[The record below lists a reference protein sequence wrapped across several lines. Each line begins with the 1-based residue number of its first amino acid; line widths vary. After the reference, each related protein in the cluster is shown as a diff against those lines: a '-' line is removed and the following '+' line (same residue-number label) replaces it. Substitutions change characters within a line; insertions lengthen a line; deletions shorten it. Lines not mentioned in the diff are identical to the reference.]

1 MSLLE
6 VRDVARRF
14 GNLVALNG
22 VSFGVEDGELF
33 GIAGPNGAGKSVLF
47 GVISG
52 SYRPSSGSVIFDG
65 HDIVGLGPHE
75 VCHRGL
81 VRTFQTP
88 ITFHSL
94 TVRQNLTVG
103 RAFGAGRR
111 QGVEDVVE
119 FLDLGAVAER
129 PATNLDLFTTKKVVL
144 GAALA
149 TECKLLMLDEPM
161 AGFSHLEIE
170 GFLEIIR
177 RINSERGITVVIIEH
192 LLDIL
197 IGITDRM
204 MILHYGEVLFSGD
217 PAEVKQSEKVVE
229 VYLGGA
235 V

>member
-1 MSLLE
+1 MPLLE
-6 VRDVARRF
+6 VRDVTRRF
-14 GNLVALNG
+14 GSLVALNG
-22 VSFGVEDGELF
+22 VSFGVDEGKLF

-52 SYRPSSGSVIFDG
+52 AYRPSSGSVVFDG

-75 VCHRGL
+75 ACHRGL

-88 ITFHSL
+88 TTFHSL
-94 TVRQNLTVG
+94 TVRQNLAVG

-111 QGVEDVVE
+111 QDVEDVVE
-119 FLDLGAVAER
+119 LLDLGDVADR

-170 GFLEIIR
+170 AFLEIVR
-177 RINSERGITVVIIEH
+177 RINRERGITVVIIEH

-217 PAEVKQSEKVVE
+217 PAEVKRNEKVVE

>member
-1 MSLLE
+1 LPLLDVRE
-6 VRDVARRF
+6 VTRRF
-14 GNLVALNG
+14 GSLVALNG
-22 VSFGVEDGELF
+22 VTFGVDEGELF

-65 HDIVGLGPHE
+65 NDIVGLGPHE
-75 VCHRGL
+75 ACHRGL

-94 TVRQNLTVG
+94 TVRENLTVG

-111 QGVEDVVE
+111 REVEDVVE
-119 FLDLGAVAER
+119 FLDLGDVADR
-129 PATNLDLFTTKKVVL
+129 PATNLDLLTTKKVVL

-149 TECKLLMLDEPM
+149 TECRLLMLDEPM

-170 GFLEIIR
+170 TFLEIVR
-177 RINSERGITVVIIEH
+177 RINRERGITVVIIEH
-192 LLDIL
+192 LLDVL

-217 PAEVKQSEKVVE
+217 PADVKSNEKVVE

>member
-1 MSLLE
+1 MPLLE
-6 VRDVARRF
+6 VRDVTRRF
-14 GNLVALNG
+14 GSLVALNG
-22 VSFGVEDGELF
+22 VSFGVEEGELF

-52 SYRPSSGSVIFDG
+52 TYRPSSGSVVFDG

-75 VCHRGL
+75 ACHRGL

-88 ITFHSL
+88 TTFHSL
-94 TVRQNLTVG
+94 TVRQNLAVG
-103 RAFGAGRR
+103 RAFGGGRR
-111 QGVEDVVE
+111 QDVEDVVE
-119 FLDLGAVAER
+119 LLDLGNVADR
-129 PATNLDLFTTKKVVL
+129 PAINLDLFTTKKVVL

-149 TECKLLMLDEPM
+149 TECKMLMLDEPM

-170 GFLEIIR
+170 AFLEIVR
-177 RINSERGITVVIIEH
+177 RINRERGITVVIIEH

-217 PAEVKQSEKVVE
+217 PAEVKRNEKVVE

>member
-1 MSLLE
+1 MPLLE
-6 VRDVARRF
+6 VQDVTRRF
-14 GNLVALNG
+14 GSLVALNR
-22 VSFGVEDGELF
+22 VSFPVEEGELF

-52 SYRPSSGSVIFDG
+52 AYRPTSGAVVFDG
-65 HDIVGLGPHE
+65 QDIVGLGPHQ

-88 ITFHSL
+88 VTFHSL
-94 TVRQNLTVG
+94 TVRENVAIG
-103 RAFGAGRR
+103 RAFGAGRGG
-111 QGVEDVVE
+111 GVDDVIG
-119 FLDLGAVAER
+119 FLDLTDVAER

-149 TECKLLMLDEPM
+149 TDCRMLLLDEPM

-170 GFLEIIR
+170 VFLDVVK
-177 RINSERGITVVIIEH
+177 RINRERGITVIIIEH

-204 MILHYGEVLFSGD
+204 LILHYGEVLFSGD
-217 PAEVKQSEKVVE
+217 PNEVKRNEKVVD

>member
-1 MSLLE
+1 MPLLE
-6 VRDVARRF
+6 VRDVTRRF
-14 GNLVALNG
+14 GSLVALNG
-22 VSFGVEDGELF
+22 VSFGVDEGKLF

-52 SYRPSSGSVIFDG
+52 AYRPSSGSVVFDG

-75 VCHRGL
+75 ACHRGL

-88 ITFHSL
+88 TTFHSL
-94 TVRQNLTVG
+94 TVRQNLAVG

-111 QGVEDVVE
+111 QDVEDVVE
-119 FLDLGAVAER
+119 LLELGDVADR

-170 GFLEIIR
+170 AFLEIVR
-177 RINSERGITVVIIEH
+177 RINRERGITVVIIEH

-217 PAEVKQSEKVVE
+217 PAEVKRNEKVVE